1 MATPEQEPDYTNVVF
16 MDEYPHL
23 EQRVRL
29 RRMGQLTL
37 FASDMGNTTLVLY
50 ELPEGSPPDGAA

>member
-1 MATPEQEPDYTNVVF
+1 MEQEPDTENVVY

-23 EQRVRL
+23 TERARL

-37 FASDMGNTTLVLY
+37 FSSDMGNTTLTLF
-50 ELPEGSPPDGAA
+50 ELPEPPEPAA

>member
-1 MATPEQEPDYTNVVF
+1 MEKDPDVDNVVYL
-16 MDEYPHL
+16 DEYPHL
-23 EQRVRL
+23 AEKVRL

-50 ELPEGSPPDGAA
+50 EFPEGSPPDGAA